1 MDKLLQKLAEAILA
15 GGPSAI
21 IAILI
26 GVVGFLIWERR
37 RLMKLLEQKDAKI
50 ELIINDYHKG
60 NISLV
65 EALNSLKMVM
75 VEIKSRL

>member
-1 MDKLLQKLAEAILA
+1 
-15 GGPSAI
+15 
-21 IAILI
+21 
-26 GVVGFLIWERR
+26 
-37 RLMKLLEQKDAKI
+37 MKLLEQKDAKI